1 MGVAPPEATEGAS
14 SASISQQWYLWL
26 ISSDARGAFGWITAN
41 VDSMTGMDVCTAN
54 HSAAARLE
62 TKLRRLLA
70 TTADLGN
77 PGCEA
82 EQTHSDLIDLAQAAA
97 GRDASEALR
106 SLLGELRQ
114 DVERALAR
122 LGTGTYG
129 ICEECSEPIPL
140 ERLRAL
146 PEATRCV
153 RCQRRHPRIGACA

>member
-1 MGVAPPEATEGAS
+1 MGAAHPKAT
-14 SASISQQWYLWL
+14 
-26 ISSDARGAFGWITAN
+26 DGAFRWITAN
-41 VDSMTGMDVCTAN
+41 VDSLTGMDVRIAN
-54 HSAAARLE
+54 HSAAATLE

-82 EQTHSDLIDLAQAAA
+82 EQIHSDLIDLAQAAA
-97 GRDASEALR
+97 ERDASDALR

-153 RCQRRHPRIGACA
+153 RCQRQHPRIRACA